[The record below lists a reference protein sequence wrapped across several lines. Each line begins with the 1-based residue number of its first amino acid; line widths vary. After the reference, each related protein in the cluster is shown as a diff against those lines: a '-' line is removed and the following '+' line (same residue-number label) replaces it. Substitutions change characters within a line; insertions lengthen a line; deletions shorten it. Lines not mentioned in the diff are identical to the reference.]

1 MQTKKDELK
10 ESIYNIARKEF
21 LMKGYTA
28 SSMRTIARKA
38 NTSIG
43 NIYHYY
49 PSKEALLDEMMQKAL
64 QGAATLIHN
73 HFEAKQQIH
82 SLQELEKELADLDSN
97 NNVVSAVLTYE
108 FAIFVKL
115 EDPYY
120 QKERTWLMQSFAA
133 HMAWHLG
140 NADPGDHFITLIT
153 NMFVESVVFVV
164 KSHEQK
170 EQAMADFKRLFKM
183 ICSGVITMK

>member
-64 QGAATLIHN
+64 QEAATLIHD

-97 NNVVSAVLTYE
+97 NHVLSAVLTYE

-120 QKERTWLMQSFAA
+120 QKERAWLMHSFAT

-140 NADPGDHFITLIT
+140 NADPDDHFITLIA

-164 KSHEQK
+164 KSHEHK
-170 EQAMADFKRLFKM
+170 EKAMADFKRLFKM